1 MNLLGARIR
10 DLRKQAGMTQE
21 EVGRVLSVG
30 KSTISQYE
38 NGITT
43 PDLDSVRKLADLF
56 RVPTDYLLGRTNDLP
71 ATMEVQREPSAV
83 SDAYLKNNPWLRRLR
98 PDLQRAMI
106 PVIDAGLLGRIA
118 AHGAPDGGFAALTD
132 AQLTALCEGLV
143 DHHKREEALRKQ
155 LDSLGLK
162 PPSDHS

>member
-1 MNLLGARIR
+1 MSLGER
-10 DLRKQAGMTQE
+10 LRELREAKGYRQE
-21 EVGRVLSVG
+21 DIGNVLHLG
-30 KSTISQYE
+30 KSAISLWE
-38 NGITT
+38 SGKRT
-43 PDLDSVRKLADLF
+43 PSPQMLQRLADF
-56 RVPTDYLLGRTNDLP
+56 FGVSVDYLLGRTDDLP
-71 ATMEVQREPSAV
+71 ATMQVRREPSAV
-83 SDAYLKNNPWLRRLR
+83 PSSYLENNPWLRRLR